1 MPFTHPERLVRV
13 AGGSRG
19 EDEEEEG
26 KELSCGDPEDYA
38 AAAAALLCPALVF
51 PFFVAHCMAL
61 ILENICLSDCVD
73 EDINQNDG
81 FRRKP
86 SHRVKPRHSAT
97 IPYAR
102 GRCMMLCCS

>member
-1 MPFTHPERLVRV
+1 MPFTHPDRLVRV
-13 AGGSRG
+13 TGGRRG

-26 KELSCGDPEDYA
+26 KELSCGDPEDC
-38 AAAAALLCPALVF
+38 AAAALLCPALVF

-73 EDINQNDG
+73 EDINQNDC

-86 SHRVKPRHSAT
+86 SHRVKPRHPAT

-102 GRCMMLCCS
+102 GRYMMLCCS